1 VDILHDSLGAGE
13 AVRRGVWTDVIGV
26 LVRYRWVGWGRCLM
40 LGGGRHGVGCAVVL
54 GIAWGRLGAILWV
67 HKPVVVSVGGL
78 SEGVVVARDVIVE
91 PSSIWFPWGHVVPA
105 WAVVGVI
112 RMVGATLEASAAV
125 AVTRV
130 L

>member
-1 VDILHDSLGAGE
+1 VGPLFD
-13 AVRRGVWTDVIGV
+13 
-26 LVRYRWVGWGRCLM
+26 VGWGR
-40 LGGGRHGVGCAVVL
+40 HWVGCAVVL
-54 GIAWGRLGAILWV
+54 VIAWRGLGAILRV
-67 HKPVVVSVGGL
+67 DKPVVVSVGGL
-78 SEGVVVARDVIVE
+78 SEGVVVARDMIVE

-112 RMVGATLEASAAV
+112 RMVGAALEASAAV

>member
-1 VDILHDSLGAGE
+1 M
-13 AVRRGVWTDVIGV
+13 
-26 LVRYRWVGWGRCLM
+26 M
-40 LGGGRHGVGCAVVL
+40 LGGGRHCVGCAVVL
-54 GIAWGRLGAILWV
+54 GIARGGLGAILWV

-78 SEGVVVARDVIVE
+78 SKGVVVARDMIVE

-105 WAVVGVI
+105 WAVVSVI
-112 RMVGATLEASAAV
+112 RMVGAALEASAAV

>member
-1 VDILHDSLGAGE
+1 MGPLFDVGRGE
-13 AVRRGVWTDVIGV
+13 A
-26 LVRYRWVGWGRCLM
+26 L
-40 LGGGRHGVGCAVVL
+40 
-54 GIAWGRLGAILWV
+54 GRLCGCIGYSVEGARAILWV
-67 HKPVVVSVGGL
+67 DEPVVISVGGL
-78 SEGVVVARDVIVE
+78 SEGVVVARDMIVE

-112 RMVGATLEASAAV
+112 RMVGAALEASAAV

>member
-1 VDILHDSLGAGE
+1 MGPLFD
-13 AVRRGVWTDVIGV
+13 
-26 LVRYRWVGWGRCLM
+26 VGWGR
-40 LGGGRHGVGCAVVL
+40 HWVGCAVVL
-54 GIAWGRLGAILWV
+54 VIAWRGLGAILRV
-67 HKPVVVSVGGL
+67 DKPVVVSVGGL
-78 SEGVVVARDVIVE
+78 SEGVVVARDMIVE

-112 RMVGATLEASAAV
+112 RMVGAALEASAAV

>member
-1 VDILHDSLGAGE
+1 MVPLFDVGRGE
-13 AVRRGVWTDVIGV
+13 A
-26 LVRYRWVGWGRCLM
+26 LRWLC
-40 LGGGRHGVGCAVVL
+40 GCIV
-54 GIAWGRLGAILWV
+54 LWV
-67 HKPVVVSVGGL
+67 HKPVVVSVGGF

>member
-1 VDILHDSLGAGE
+1 MI
-13 AVRRGVWTDVIGV
+13 
-26 LVRYRWVGWGRCLM
+26 M
-40 LGGGRHGVGCAVVL
+40 GGGRHWVGCAVVL
-54 GIAWGRLGAILWV
+54 VIAWRGLGAILWV
-67 HKPVVVSVGGL
+67 DKPVVVSVGGL
-78 SEGVVVARDVIVE
+78 SEGVVVARDMIVE

-112 RMVGATLEASAAV
+112 RMVGAALEASAAV